1 MELANRIQDAFD
13 NIKTE
18 PQLIESTK
26 QFLSKK
32 RRNSRMPSRRPMF
45 YGALAAVCMALF
57 LLAGIGGYSWAQTP
71 VSYVAIDVNPSIEL
85 ALNRFDRVVSV
96 RGYNTEGMEILK
108 DLPLRGKLYT
118 AAIELI
124 MGSKAMAAYLS
135 EGADLVFT
143 IAADSQRESALKSG
157 AESSASHC
165 GHSSQSASVDLESA
179 LQAHTYGLSLGK
191 YYAWLQLIQYDDSV
205 TIEDCRDMSM
215 AELHRRISEYESG
228 EEEYPNEDTMQ
239 EDGNTYEEEHHL
251 EEDTYEEE
259 HHLEGD
265 AYGEEY
271 PLEEDAYD
279 EGYVPEEGDASP
291 QEHHPEE
298 IEDHGNGNHSE
309 YGTATENESVSA
321 ETEPTYTESPP
332 DTAAT
337 QETGQQQNNNGHGH
351 RYRQQRGHH

>member
-32 RRNSRMPSRRPMF
+32 RRNSRTPSRRPIF

-57 LLAGIGGYSWAQTP
+57 LLVGIEGYSWVQTP

-96 RGYNTEGMEILK
+96 RGYNTEGMEILR

-215 AELHRRISEYESG
+215 AELHHRISEYESG
-228 EEEYPNEDTMQ
+228 EEHEEEYPNEDATR

-259 HHLEGD
+259 HHLE
-265 AYGEEY
+265 
-271 PLEEDAYD
+271 
-279 EGYVPEEGDASP
+279 
-291 QEHHPEE
+291 
-298 IEDHGNGNHSE
+298 
-309 YGTATENESVSA
+309 ENESVST
-321 ETEPTYTESPP
+321 ETEPTYTDSPP
-332 DTAAT
+332 DTST
-337 QETGQQQNNNGHGH
+337 PQETGLQQNNNGHGH